1 MTGKII
7 IERADGSVETREMR
21 EIADLE
27 KAKSEYVYIAAAWDC
42 SARFGNQINYY
53 FRERRKDNDN
63 RNSKNC

>member
-21 EIADLE
+21 ENADLE
-27 KAKSEYVYIAAAWDC
+27 KAKSEYVYIAAAWDY
-42 SARFGNQINYY
+42 SARFGNPVNYY